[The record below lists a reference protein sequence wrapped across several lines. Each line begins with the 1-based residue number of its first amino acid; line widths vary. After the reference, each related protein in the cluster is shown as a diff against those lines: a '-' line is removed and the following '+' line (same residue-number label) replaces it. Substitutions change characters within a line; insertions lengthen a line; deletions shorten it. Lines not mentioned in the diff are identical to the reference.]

1 MLEAQIRIPTMKNIL
16 KGLEAIGEEVILKFT
31 PQGLSATIIDNSH
44 IKLFHMT
51 IATDAFEKYSCT
63 ADVSYGV
70 VIARMKDITKA
81 LTTKDELKITGDA
94 DNLALFANGI
104 RRNIKLLNR
113 QLMSKPP
120 AIPHFNYT
128 YDAQIP
134 ALEARNFIKTLGD
147 VLSFNITID
156 DSAKSMTWASE
167 SPEEAVEW
175 NPTVSVL
182 NTSQDSLTSYATEHI
197 KLAICATNR
206 ETMDIR
212 SGDDL
217 PIEFSWVPHEGVR
230 LTSLVAART

>member
-16 KGLEAIGEEVILKFT
+16 KGLEAIGEEVILNFT
-31 PQGLSATIIDNSH
+31 PTGLSATIIDNSH

-120 AIPHFNYT
+120 SIPHFNYT
-128 YDAQIP
+128 YDAQI
-134 ALEARNFIKTLGD
+134 
-147 VLSFNITID
+147 
-156 DSAKSMTWASE
+156 
-167 SPEEAVEW
+167 
-175 NPTVSVL
+175 
-182 NTSQDSLTSYATEHI
+182 
-197 KLAICATNR
+197 
-206 ETMDIR
+206 IR
-212 SGDDL
+212 S
-217 PIEFSWVPHEGVR
+217 
-230 LTSLVAART
+230 T